1 MNLYVI
7 VIKLKESKP
16 ERMRFLNK
24 DIIRFIT
31 VTGVLFCLL
40 WLIGLG
46 WTVKEYY
53 AVKPEKIPQKTTV
66 TSKVESKKGLTI
78 VALGD
83 SLTRGTGD
91 ETGKGYVGDLI
102 DEIKTKTKRQV
113 QLTNLGI
120 NGQRSDQLRQQ
131 VRQSE
136 VQRQIQKADMV
147 LVTIGGNDLFRGG
160 QGLEDFQTEDIPVI
174 EKKYLDNLKFVFQ
187 QIRQVNSNATVFFIG
202 LYNPFIDLNQGKDIS
217 KLIRHWNYDSA
228 EISAEFPKIV
238 FVPTFDLFELKVNDY
253 LYSDKFH
260 PNTKGYRL
268 IAERVASLLTW

>member
-1 MNLYVI
+1 MGKNT
-7 VIKLKESKP
+7 
-16 ERMRFLNK
+16 
-24 DIIRFIT
+24 IRSFTAI
-31 VTGVLFCLL
+31 GVLFCLL

-46 WTVKEYY
+46 WAVGQYY
-53 AVKPEKIPQKTTV
+53 ADKPDTVPITKTAGK
-66 TSKVESKKGLTI
+66 KVENKKGLTI

-91 ETGKGYVGDLI
+91 ETGKGYVGDLTDQI
-102 DEIKTKTKRQV
+102 KEKTKKQV

-120 NGQRSDQLRQQ
+120 NGQTSDQLRKQ
-131 VRQSE
+131 VLQTE
-136 VQRQIQKADMV
+136 VGRQIQKADMV

-160 QGLEDFQTEDIPVI
+160 QGLTDYSTGNIAAI
-174 EKKYLDNLKFVFQ
+174 EKKYLNNLKFIFE
-187 QIRQVNSNATVFFIG
+187 QIRKNNKTANVFFIG
-202 LYNPFIDLNQGKDIS
+202 LYNPFIELDQGKEMS
-217 KLIRHWNYDSA
+217 KVVRHWNYDSA
-228 EISAEFPKIV
+228 EVSAAYPKIV